1 MAPLLA
7 LAASISAAAAAA
19 AAASLLLLPAASGF
33 ELTTRPVPR
42 AFRRR
47 GSAGARCRGGGGGP
61 APLIARSSSQQH
73 SQGDPDFSRF
83 ASSLLEDEEEG
94 RSGSAPRM
102 AAEAAPAT
110 SEDASM
116 RSASTSASTRS
127 PSSSASP
134 SSASPSPPPPS
145 WKRDLDELLDL
156 ATPAPRRQVLLQRLL
171 SSPEDI
177 RSSVEQA
184 LRDRKVRNKPT
195 CAF

>member
-1 MAPLLA
+1 
-7 LAASISAAAAAA
+7 
-19 AAASLLLLPAASGF
+19 
-33 ELTTRPVPR
+33 
-42 AFRRR
+42 
-47 GSAGARCRGGGGGP
+47 
-61 APLIARSSSQQH
+61 
-73 SQGDPDFSRF
+73 
-83 ASSLLEDEEEG
+83 
-94 RSGSAPRM
+94 
-102 AAEAAPAT
+102 
-110 SEDASM
+110 M